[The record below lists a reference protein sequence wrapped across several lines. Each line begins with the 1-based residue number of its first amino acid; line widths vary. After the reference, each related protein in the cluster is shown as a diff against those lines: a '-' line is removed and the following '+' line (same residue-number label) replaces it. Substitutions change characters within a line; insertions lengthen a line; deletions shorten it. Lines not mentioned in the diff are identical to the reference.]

1 MRAAF
6 NLTWAQR
13 QHQPPQAA
21 SVLYFAQSTVEC
33 APVGQWFS
41 GLRFVRRLNRTTVE
55 RYECLMHQGAPW

>member
-6 NLTWAQR
+6 DLTWAQR

-33 APVGQWFS
+33 APLANGS
-41 GLRFVRRLNRTTVE
+41 
-55 RYECLMHQGAPW
+55 AA